1 MFLTQASFTHTT
13 VHLLFIRRH
22 IKADTSKFLLR
33 FLYLNFENIK
43 CRFVKYYKSKAGEI
57 RTMAFVI
64 YNQNNQ
70 SDEGDAGG
78 ICNATFGVRN
88 VYEILV
94 GKSEA
99 RRKLQEDLA

>member
-1 MFLTQASFTHTT
+1 
-13 VHLLFIRRH
+13 
-22 IKADTSKFLLR
+22 
-33 FLYLNFENIK
+33 
-43 CRFVKYYKSKAGEI
+43 
-57 RTMAFVI
+57 MAFVI

-78 ICNATFGVRN
+78 ISTATFGVRN

-99 RRKLQEDLA
+99 RRKLQHALA